1 MKVFF
6 ICYFRRSRWCVIIQ
20 FSAKDPKQE
29 SIKKL
34 PKTDVRYEAYVGNI
48 TAFFA
53 SLVSKSFGNIHCKRP
68 IVSINTPLVRMCN
81 PPAGIIVT
89 N

>member
-29 SIKKL
+29 SIKNNL
-34 PKTDVRYEAYVGNI
+34 PKTDVRYD
-48 TAFFA
+48 A
-53 SLVSKSFGNIHCKRP
+53 SK
-68 IVSINTPLVRMCN
+68 IVPAQFTP
-81 PPAGIIVT
+81 A
-89 N
+89 